1 MTKSQCYSEIARN
14 NQLIAGY
21 QSQINSLNNEIE
33 ELNTTHNKIENM
45 KTTLSSCKATG
56 IARLSNTGKV
66 NKINSKITGK
76 IFNNIYD
83 LFTGLEYKNVSNGL
97 SSAISKVED
106 EIANKRRQIQ
116 ALNNNISQCQSTIRR
131 MNSTI
136 AQIEA
141 EERAEAARR
150 AEEKRRAAAQ
160 REAKKNNNSKK

>member
-33 ELNTTHNKIENM
+33 ELNTTHRKLENM
-45 KTTLSSCKATG
+45 KTTLSSCKSTG
-56 IARLSNTGKV
+56 VARLSNTGKV
-66 NKINSKITGK
+66 NKINSKIANK
-76 IFNNIYD
+76 IFNNMND
-83 LFTGLEYKNVSNGL
+83 LFNGLEYRNVNNGL
-97 SSAISKVED
+97 SSAISKVD
-106 EIANKRRQIQ
+106 EEITNKRRQIQ
-116 ALNNNISQCQSTIRR
+116 TLNNNISQCQSTIRR

-150 AEEKRRAAAQ
+150 AEEERLAAA
-160 REAKKNNNSKK
+160 KKRS